1 MCPKRGNFNSQEC
14 INRNVDYLNE
24 QQRHE
29 TSHQHNRMTWILAV
43 QGILFA
49 ALTQLDMIKNDERMC
64 DVVLFIVLT
73 AGVLLSVSGIYS
85 ISVSE
90 LSIGR
95 VLDAWNVYNKRHTK
109 PYVMAHWVITAP
121 DQLLNSRMRFL
132 MFYSFAPLVMC
143 VAWVVLIVAYLYFSC
158 EGDYAVVNG
167 CTGCCRF

>member
-1 MCPKRGNFNSQEC
+1 MCLRRQNPNSQEC

-29 TSHQHNRMTWILAV
+29 TSHQNSRMMWILTV

-49 ALTQLDMIKNDERMC
+49 ALTQLDIIKENEKMC
-64 DVVLFIVLT
+64 EVVLFIVLT

-90 LSIGR
+90 LSVGR
-95 VLDAWNVYNKRHTK
+95 VLDTWDVYNRRRKK
-109 PYVMAHWVITAP
+109 PSVIAHWVITAP
-121 DQLLNSRMRFL
+121 DQVLNSRARFL

-143 VAWVVLIVAYLYFSC
+143 VAWVVLIVAYLYFAC
-158 EGDYAVVNG
+158 DGDVVANG
-167 CTGCCRF
+167 CNGCCLF